1 MAVTVQV
8 RERVGFHRDV
18 YNSLVKCLIRQRKT
32 GEFCDVVLRVN
43 SRRYYAHRAVLAAA
57 SPYFRSMFTASMKE
71 QESTEVDLSQSVL
84 IDADDSFKR
93 VLDFMYCG
101 DIEINVENV
110 EDVLR
115 IADFLLFDD
124 VKDYCRQFFLAHGNL
139 TLSNCLWVSV
149 LAEHHS
155 LHDVADVARAMVRC
169 RFHDYFIVSAD
180 ELVDLPAPVLAGLF
194 ADADVMRFV
203 SAEQLIGAL
212 LRWVQHDLASR
223 QVQLRWLLEVV
234 AGHQTDMTE
243 LLSDASSAPDLV
255 KQLSAAVDVMTD
267 ASSTGKYSICCYY
280 CIKYRQIRSTDVVLK
295 TRPWP
300 RGRPNCYVLGLG
312 TYGLGLGKLAF
323 DLKVQA
329 LALALVLGAALT
341 IFWCLPED
349 NKLIIVIIT
358 N

>member
-32 GEFCDVVLRVN
+32 GEFCDVVLCVN
-43 SRRYYAHRAVLAAA
+43 NRRYYAHRAVLAAA

-71 QESTEVDLSQSVL
+71 QDSSEVDLSQSVL

-101 DIEINVENV
+101 DIEINVDNV

-169 RFHDYFIVSAD
+169 RFHDYFVISAD
-180 ELVDLPAPVLAGLF
+180 ELADLPAPVLAGLL

-203 SAEQLIGAL
+203 SADHLIGAL
-212 LRWVQHDLASR
+212 LRWVRHDLASR

-234 AGHQTDMTE
+234 AGHQSNMNG
-243 LLSDASSAPDLV
+243 LLSDATSTSDLV
-255 KQLSAAVDVMTD
+255 KQLSAVVDVMTD
-267 ASSTGKYSICCYY
+267 ASSNGKCFRLLDMTKHFTSLNGADEGDCERLLYWNNT
-280 CIKYRQIRSTDVVLK
+280 CIH
-295 TRPWP
+295 
-300 RGRPNCYVLGLG
+300 
-312 TYGLGLGKLAF
+312 
-323 DLKVQA
+323 
-329 LALALVLGAALT
+329 
-341 IFWCLPED
+341 
-349 NKLIIVIIT
+349 
-358 N
+358 

>member
-43 SRRYYAHRAVLAAA
+43 SRRYHAHRAVLAAA

-71 QESTEVDLSQSVL
+71 QDSDEVDLSQSVL
-84 IDADDSFKR
+84 LDADDSFKR

-101 DIEINVENV
+101 DIEINVDNV
-110 EDVLR
+110 ENVLR

-155 LHDVADVARAMVRC
+155 LNDVADVARAMVRC
-169 RFHDYFIVSAD
+169 RFHDYFVICAD
-180 ELVDLPAPVLAGLF
+180 ELVDLPAPVLASLF

-203 SAEQLIGAL
+203 SADHLIGAL
-212 LRWVQHDLASR
+212 LRWVQHDLPSR
-223 QVQLRWLLEVV
+223 QIQLRWLLEVV
-234 AGHQTDMTE
+234 AGQQSDMSG
-243 LLSDASSAPDLV
+243 LLSDASSTSDLV
-255 KQLSAAVDVMTD
+255 KQLSAVVDVMSD
-267 ASSTGKYSICCYY
+267 AASSGEYYDGFSVKY
-280 CIKYRQIRSTDVVLK
+280 
-295 TRPWP
+295 
-300 RGRPNCYVLGLG
+300 
-312 TYGLGLGKLAF
+312 
-323 DLKVQA
+323 KVF
-329 LALALVLGAALT
+329 L
-341 IFWCLPED
+341 
-349 NKLIIVIIT
+349 
-358 N
+358 